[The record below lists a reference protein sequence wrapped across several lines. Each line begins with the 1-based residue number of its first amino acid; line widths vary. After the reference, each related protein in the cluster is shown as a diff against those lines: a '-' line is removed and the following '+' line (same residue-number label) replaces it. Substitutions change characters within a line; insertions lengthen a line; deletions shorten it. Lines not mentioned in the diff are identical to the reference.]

1 MTQELSKSFNPKE
14 IEEKW
19 YTFWESEGYYKI
31 GSDLNNPKIL

>member
-31 GSDLNNPKIL
+31 GSDFNSNRC